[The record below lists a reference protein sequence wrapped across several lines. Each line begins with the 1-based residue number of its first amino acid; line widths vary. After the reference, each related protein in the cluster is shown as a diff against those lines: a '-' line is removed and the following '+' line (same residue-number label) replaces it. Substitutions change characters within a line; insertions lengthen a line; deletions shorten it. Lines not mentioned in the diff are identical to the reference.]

1 MPYRMDESTALI
13 DYGQV
18 IFLPPTHPP
27 KPVGDP
33 IRFTTITITE

>member
-1 MPYRMDESTALI
+1 MDESTALI

-18 IFLPPTHPP
+18 IFLPP

-33 IRFTTITITE
+33 IGLTTITITEYHPVAI